1 MLKHLMFLGVT
12 FKIEFWG
19 KKEVHLLVGIN
30 SYYLAL
36 LQDTVD
42 TDLKHITSSAQKL
55 EAKILKCYP
64 EKVKI
69 KKGKTRRGNIVFSSS
84 FSTEEACRT

>member
-1 MLKHLMFLGVT
+1 MLKRLMLLRVT
-12 FKIEFWG
+12 LKIEFSG

-30 SYYLAL
+30 SYHLAL

-42 TDLKHITSSAQKL
+42 TGLKHLTSSAQKL

-64 EKVKI
+64 EKIKI
-69 KKGKTRRGNIVFSSS
+69 EKGKTRRGNIVFSSL